1 VLAAYDRR
9 SRKQIGPILAGT
21 VALTARKR
29 RPKETEMS
37 STNLSVRRSYPLA
50 SRSADRAIGRALAT
64 IQTGAF
70 LARAE
75 DEARRNLTLAR
86 MSDLG
91 VATRH
96 ALDEGDGIV
105 SDLTGRI
112 ENNAFGAKALSGIAE
127 DGVRGLRRE
136 LRRLSEDW

>member
-1 VLAAYDRR
+1 
-9 SRKQIGPILAGT
+9 
-21 VALTARKR
+21 
-29 RPKETEMS
+29 MS